1 MDTAGMK
8 IMLEYYDYKMRLT
21 QRKVRE
27 DVQIDLRRV
36 DSKDAYAEIRI
47 KGLRTSDIF
56 VTNQA
61 SVVEDRSTAGSLYL
75 WIPNYKCSVT
85 VFGTACILATIR
97 NYFIQPT
104 AAAPSNENISPNT
117 KSAAS
122 NTTPTKGKR
131 GFGIVSRDLF
141 GSGYTPDAKVRVPNL
156 RMKQHSSP
164 KPLTPEL
171 RRIDITSRARQ
182 TTFMGMLTAAS
193 KSAEIPASPA
203 VEQFALTET
212 QNLVIRACST
222 GKNVFYTGGAGTG
235 KSTLLA
241 RLIEL
246 LVQQHGHRY
255 VFVAATTGLA
265 ACAVG
270 GTTVHQFAGIGS
282 ALDECADAAALKNQY
297 DRVVTQVGSLNC
309 PSLFT
314 LPESSQQFFTAQSC
328 AKATV
333 VRRFR
338 EAKVLLVDEVSMLSP
353 ALLEVQYVSAQ
364 LFQPVP

>member
-8 IMLEYYDYKMRLT
+8 IMLEYYDYKTRLT

-27 DVQIDLRRV
+27 DVQIDLRSV
-36 DSKDAYAEIRI
+36 ENKDTYTEIRI
-47 KGLRTSDIF
+47 KGLRTNDIF

-61 SVVEDRSTAGSLYL
+61 SVVEDRSTESSLYI
-75 WIPNYKCSVT
+75 WIPNYKCAVT
-85 VFGTACILATIR
+85 VFGTAGISATIR
-97 NYFIQPT
+97 NYFMQPT
-104 AAAPSNENISPNT
+104 TAAPSNENVSPNT
-117 KSAAS
+117 KSVNS
-122 NTTPTKGKR
+122 NTTPIKGKR
-131 GFGIVSRDLF
+131 GFGIVSKDLF
-141 GSGYTPDAKVRVPNL
+141 GSGYTPEAKVRVPNQ

-164 KPLTPEL
+164 KKPLTPEL
-171 RRIDITSRARQ
+171 RRADITSRPRQ
-182 TTFMGMLTAAS
+182 TKFMGMLTAAS
-193 KSAEIPASPA
+193 KPVETPASPA
-203 VEQFALTET
+203 AKQFELTET
-212 QNLVIRACST
+212 QSLVIRACST

-235 KSTLLA
+235 KSTLLT

-282 ALDECADAAALKNQY
+282 ALDECADATALKTQY
-297 DRVVTQVGSLNC
+297 DRVVSQVTFVET
-309 PSLFT
+309 LFFC
-314 LPESSQQFFTAQSC
+314 SSGTFTTIFHLAQSC

-353 ALLEVQYVSAQ
+353 ALLEVKSCSC
-364 LFQPVP
+364 F